1 MSERERGRYCIRVNH
16 SWASHIIARIGQWV
30 TPLPISYTRLVIR

>member
-1 MSERERGRYCIRVNH
+1 VGYCIRASADH

-30 TPLPISYTRLVIR
+30 APPLSISHTRFMIR